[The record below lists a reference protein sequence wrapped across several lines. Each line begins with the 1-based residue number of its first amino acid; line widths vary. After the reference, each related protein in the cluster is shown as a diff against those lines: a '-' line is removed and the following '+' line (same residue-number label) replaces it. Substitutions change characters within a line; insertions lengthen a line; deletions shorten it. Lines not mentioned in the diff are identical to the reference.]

1 MHNHITNIFI
11 YINITLYYLNL
22 LLLTVIYLCSIVRTT
37 MAEFA
42 GVGVRV
48 CGYEVFF
55 YVFVGLGE
63 GSCCGSLLFFVEFGL
78 LLLISMIIIYL
89 ILFIVIFDEL
99 FLREQ
104 R

>member
-1 MHNHITNIFI
+1 
-11 YINITLYYLNL
+11 
-22 LLLTVIYLCSIVRTT
+22 

-42 GVGVRV
+42 GVGVGV

-55 YVFVGLGE
+55 CAFVGLRE

-78 LLLISMIIIYL
+78 LLLISIIIIYL